1 MISPVNGNRAQ
12 TRINHPIFSALYE
25 VLFRGLAE
33 SYFMGP
39 LRQHTAGKASGVV
52 LEVGA
57 GNGLNFPYYDPA
69 KVERV
74 EATEPDASMLR
85 YARNHLK
92 QARVPVQLTPAAAE
106 HLPFADATFDSAVV
120 TLVFCSVEDPLRGF
134 REIKR
139 VLKPGGTLYLLEH
152 VRSRHTFLAG
162 VQTIMTPIS
171 RAVNGNCR
179 WNRDTARTLS
189 AAGFE
194 VTSRRDFYFL
204 LIPMLLVEAAPVG
217 DEPTQNSSMEDTK
230 AVTRGKGREGRS

>member
-1 MISPVNGNRAQ
+1 MSQIKGSDPQ
-12 TRINHPIFSALYE
+12 TTIDHPIFSALYE
-25 VLFRGLAE
+25 VLFRGAAE
-33 SYFMGP
+33 SYFLEP

-52 LEVGA
+52 LEIGT

-74 EATEPDASMLR
+74 EATEPDAAMLR

-92 QARVPVQLTPAAAE
+92 RARVPVHLTQAAAE
-106 HLPFADATFDSAVV
+106 NLPFADATFDSAVV
-120 TLVFCSVEDPLRGF
+120 TLVFCSVDDPLGGF

-152 VRSRHTFLAG
+152 VRSRNAFLAG

-179 WNRDTARTLS
+179 WNRDTARALS
-189 AAGFE
+189 AAGFAIS
-194 VTSRRDFYFL
+194 SRRDFYIL
-204 LIPMLLVEAAPVG
+204 LIPMLLVEAA
-217 DEPTQNSSMEDTK
+217 
-230 AVTRGKGREGRS
+230 RG

>member
-1 MISPVNGNRAQ
+1 MISPVNENRAQ

-25 VLFRGLAE
+25 VLFRGLAD

-39 LRQHTAGKASGVV
+39 LRQNTAGKTSGVV

-74 EATEPDASMLR
+74 EATEPDTSMLR

-92 QARVPVQLTPAAAE
+92 QARVPVHLTPAAAE
-106 HLPFADATFDSAVV
+106 HLPFADATFDSSVV

-152 VRSRHTFLAG
+152 VRSRHAFLAG
-162 VQTIMTPIS
+162 VQTM
-171 RAVNGNCR
+171 
-179 WNRDTARTLS
+179 
-189 AAGFE
+189 
-194 VTSRRDFYFL
+194 
-204 LIPMLLVEAAPVG
+204 
-217 DEPTQNSSMEDTK
+217 TQNSSMEETK
-230 AVTRGKGREGRS
+230 AVTRSKGRDGRS

>member
-1 MISPVNGNRAQ
+1 MGQVKQSGAQ
-12 TRINHPIFSALYE
+12 SRVNHPIFSALYE
-25 VLFRGLAE
+25 ALFRGVAE
-33 SYFMGP
+33 SHFMGP

-74 EATEPDASMLR
+74 EASEPDAAMLR
-85 YARNHLK
+85 YARTHLG
-92 QARVPVQLTPAAAE
+92 QARVPVHLTQAPAE
-106 HLPFADATFDSAVV
+106 DLPFDDATFDSVV
-120 TLVFCSVEDPLRGF
+120 ITLVFCSVEDPLRGF

-152 VRSRHTFLAG
+152 VRSRNAFLAR

-171 RAVNGNCR
+171 RAVNGDCR

-194 VTSRRDFYFL
+194 IVSRRDFYVL
-204 LIPMLLVEAAPVG
+204 LIPMLLVEA
-217 DEPTQNSSMEDTK
+217 
-230 AVTRGKGREGRS
+230 TRR

>member
-1 MISPVNGNRAQ
+1 MMSQVKDSGPQ
-12 TRINHPIFSALYE
+12 TAVNHPIFSTLYAL
-25 VLFRGLAE
+25 LFRGLAE

-39 LRQHTAGKASGVV
+39 LRQDTAGNTSGVV

-74 EATEPDASMLR
+74 EATEPDATMLR
-85 YARNHLK
+85 YARNHTK
-92 QARVPVQLTPAAAE
+92 RARVPVHLTQVAAE
-106 HLPFADATFDSAVV
+106 NLPFADATFDSAVV
-120 TLVFCSVEDPLRGF
+120 TLVFCSVDDPLRSF

-152 VRSRHTFLAG
+152 VRSRNALLAE

-189 AAGFE
+189 AADFE
-194 VTSRRDFYFL
+194 IVSRRDFYVL
-204 LIPMLLVEAAPVG
+204 LIPMLLAEA
-217 DEPTQNSSMEDTK
+217 
-230 AVTRGKGREGRS
+230 TRG

>member
-1 MISPVNGNRAQ
+1 MSQVKQSGAQ
-12 TRINHPIFSALYE
+12 SRVNHPIFSALYE
-25 VLFRGLAE
+25 ALFRGVAE
-33 SYFMGP
+33 SHFMGP

-74 EATEPDASMLR
+74 EASEPDAAMLR
-85 YARNHLK
+85 YARTHLG
-92 QARVPVQLTPAAAE
+92 QARVPVHLTQAPAE
-106 HLPFADATFDSAVV
+106 DLPFDDATFDSAVV

-152 VRSRHTFLAG
+152 VRSRNAFLAR

-171 RAVNGNCR
+171 RAVNGDCH

-194 VTSRRDFYFL
+194 IVSRRDFYVL
-204 LIPMLLVEAAPVG
+204 LIPMLLVEA
-217 DEPTQNSSMEDTK
+217 
-230 AVTRGKGREGRS
+230 TRR

>member
-1 MISPVNGNRAQ
+1 MSQVKERDTQ
-12 TRINHPIFSALYE
+12 TRINHPIFSMLYE

-39 LRQHTAGKASGVV
+39 LRQATASKASGVV

-69 KVERV
+69 RVERV
-74 EATEPDASMLR
+74 EATEPDAAMLR
-85 YARNHLK
+85 YAHNHLK
-92 QARVPVQLTPAAAE
+92 QARVPVHLTQAAAE
-106 HLPFADATFDSAVV
+106 NLPFADATFDSAVV

-152 VRSRHTFLAG
+152 VRSRHAFLAG

-194 VTSRRDFYFL
+194 VTSRRDFYVL
-204 LIPMLLVEAAPVG
+204 LIPMLLVEA
-217 DEPTQNSSMEDTK
+217 N
-230 AVTRGKGREGRS
+230 RG

>member
-1 MISPVNGNRAQ
+1 MSQIKDSDQR

-25 VLFRGLAE
+25 ALFRGVAE
-33 SYFMGP
+33 SYFMGS
-39 LRQHTAGKASGVV
+39 LRQKTASKAAGVV

-69 KVERV
+69 RVERV
-74 EATEPDASMLR
+74 EATEPDAAMLR
-85 YARNHLK
+85 YANNHLRR
-92 QARVPVQLTPAAAE
+92 ARVPIHLTQASAE
-106 HLPFADATFDSAVV
+106 SLPFADATFDSVVV

-134 REIKR
+134 REVLR
-139 VLKPGGTLYLLEH
+139 VLKPAGTLYLLEH
-152 VRSRHTFLAG
+152 VRSRNAFLAG

-194 VTSRRDFYFL
+194 ITSRRDFNVL
-204 LIPMLLVEAAPVG
+204 LVPMLLVEATPRTFAP
-217 DEPTQNSSMEDTK
+217 M
-230 AVTRGKGREGRS
+230 